1 MFVVAGGLALNA
13 GCGSLLGSGSK
24 SKPEEVDTNQ
34 TAEAKPEK
42 GKKSPNKAQAKGKKP
57 KGNTAYTKL
66 VADLKLTD
74 DQRPKFQALQKEN
87 REFAAAQKKRSAE
100 EKKAAGKP
108 FYKARNA
115 KLKELLTETQL
126 TQWKAFQAKQRA
138 ARQKKTKEKK

>member
-1 MFVVAGGLALNA
+1 MFVVAGGLVLNA

-42 GKKSPNKAQAKGKKP
+42 GKKSPNKAQAAGKKP

-74 DQRPKFQALQKEN
+74 EQRPTFLALQKEQKA
-87 REFAAAQKKRSAE
+87 FAAEQKKRSAE
-100 EKKAAGKP
+100 EKKAAGKT
-108 FYKARNA
+108 FYKERNA
-115 KLKELLTETQL
+115 KLKDLFTETQL

-138 ARQKKTKEKK
+138 AREKKAKEKK